1 MLHQM
6 SHSLIYVIEISS
18 YPIVI
23 FINFNL
29 HLTIQYAYDTQ
40 EVCK

>member
-6 SHSLIYVIEISS
+6 SHPLIYVIEIS

-23 FINFNL
+23 FINFKL
-29 HLTIQYAYDTQ
+29 KLTIQYAYDAQ